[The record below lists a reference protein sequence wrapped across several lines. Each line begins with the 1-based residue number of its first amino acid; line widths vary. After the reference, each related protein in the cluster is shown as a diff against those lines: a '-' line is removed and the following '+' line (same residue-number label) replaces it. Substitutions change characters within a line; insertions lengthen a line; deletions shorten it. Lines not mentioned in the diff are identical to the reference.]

1 MNDLD
6 VQTSLSALRRQ
17 SQVSLVL
24 VLLGA
29 AFLLFSVYYSASRL
43 TPLENEIAS
52 KRLELAKLQ
61 QEEEA
66 YKVRIAELQAS
77 YSRLRANAESLY
89 SVKVTPSN
97 QVYEVKATAKATGR
111 TLSHGR
117 PEYKF
122 TLLINSP
129 PATLAD
135 IAKVTYRLEHE
146 TFRQKDYVATDAA
159 SQFSTGYVGWGCLT
173 SVKVSVLLKS
183 GVTQDFDFN
192 MCRSLGPQWQ

>member
-61 QEEEA
+61 QEEAA
-66 YKVRIAELQAS
+66 YKARIAELQAS
-77 YSRLRANAESLY
+77 YGRLRANAESLY
-89 SVKVTPSN
+89 SVKVTPSLRG
-97 QVYEVKATAKATGR
+97 EGDGK
-111 TLSHGR
+111 SHGPDAFAWAAR
-117 PEYKF
+117 VQIHPAHQ
-122 TLLINSP
+122 LAPGNSGGHREGH
-129 PATLAD
+129 L
-135 IAKVTYRLEHE
+135 
-146 TFRQKDYVATDAA
+146 Q
-159 SQFSTGYVGWGCLT
+159 VGA
-173 SVKVSVLLKS
+173 
-183 GVTQDFDFN
+183 
-192 MCRSLGPQWQ
+192 

>member
-61 QEEEA
+61 QEE
-66 YKVRIAELQAS
+66 
-77 YSRLRANAESLY
+77 
-89 SVKVTPSN
+89 
-97 QVYEVKATAKATGR
+97 
-111 TLSHGR
+111 
-117 PEYKF
+117 
-122 TLLINSP
+122 
-129 PATLAD
+129 
-135 IAKVTYRLEHE
+135 
-146 TFRQKDYVATDAA
+146 AA
-159 SQFSTGYVGWGCLT
+159 
-173 SVKVSVLLKS
+173 
-183 GVTQDFDFN
+183 
-192 MCRSLGPQWQ
+192 